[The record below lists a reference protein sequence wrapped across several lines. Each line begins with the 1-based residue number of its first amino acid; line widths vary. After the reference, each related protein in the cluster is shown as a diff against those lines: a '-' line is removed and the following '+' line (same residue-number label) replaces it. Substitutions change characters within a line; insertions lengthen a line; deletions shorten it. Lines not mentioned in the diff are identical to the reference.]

1 MKSAEM
7 VVFFFFIRSLARGSA
22 DLFFLCVCVCTIQA
36 CVFRATFLELFYFFY
51 KLFNPPTAR
60 LRRYAR
66 VVDQLTLRPVKE
78 VRPGRPVVMPVAAK
92 YGEVRLLD
100 NVEIGGEAP

>member
-1 MKSAEM
+1 MEWLWLFSRGDSVSMRTPPRLDESM
-7 VVFFFFIRSLARGSA
+7 FLICFYVVYFVSSVA
-22 DLFFLCVCVCTIQA
+22 
-36 CVFRATFLELFYFFY
+36 VFV
-51 KLFNPPTAR
+51 
-60 LRRYAR
+60 RRYVL

-78 VRPGRPVVMPVAAK
+78 VGPGRQVVMPVAAK